1 MNTFLRIALAGML
14 AGSVCAHAQNK
25 HQHPEAELDG
35 NCALSASLGNKL
47 PTDCSVVWISPKT
60 NKLYCFS
67 SENAKQVFVRNA
79 ASNEKLAQAF
89 WQDPSFWEKL
99 VEERDAGKEN

>member
-1 MNTFLRIALAGML
+1 MRLLIRITLAALL
-14 AGSVCAHAQNK
+14 AFSLPAFAQQHK
-25 HQHPEAELDG
+25 HPDAEFDG

-47 PTDCSVVWISPKT
+47 PTDCSVVWISPTT

-67 SENAKQVFVRNA
+67 SENAKQIFIRNA
-79 ASNEKLAQAF
+79 VGNEKLAQAF

-99 VEERDAGKEN
+99 VQERDAAKEQ